1 MVLTLDVQ
9 NNATRAMFLLCSAVR
24 YWLRAIE
31 TLVDVPGSNGSF
43 GRFAYG
49 ERSRVTQRLIAHRS
63 YTGLNVA
70 DFAHIAPKTTRG
82 PALTETGPNLR
93 RTAQK
98 PAKFGSNVDEY
109 YFTPHRGHSQ
119 MRVIGLS

>member
-1 MVLTLDVQ
+1 VQ
-9 NNATRAMFLLCSAVR
+9 NNATRVMFLLCSIVR

-70 DFAHIAPKTTRG
+70 HFAHIAPTTNRG
-82 PALTETGPNLR
+82 PASTETGPNLR

-98 PAKFGSNVDEY
+98 PAKFGSKVEEFC
-109 YFTPHRGHSQ
+109 FTPHRGHSQ
-119 MRVIGLS
+119 MRMIGLS